1 MNSLSSGTDDIVSES
16 GITVTSSAFTV
27 SSTTYVNQSVTYNPT
42 SSYVNY
48 FANSDQQISISENSV
63 LTMTPDLSWTITGST
78 SIAFS
83 LSNYN
88 SVPYPTW
95 VSVDP
100 VSGLLTISSTDVT
113 TDTVN
118 SFYINS
124 ALTSGVTGTIKEL
137 ITITTMNWLVQNC
150 QKWSISSGSVWD
162 TCNSGYSVNAG
173 SWSLQISS
181 GGASTQNSSSANSQS
196 SKNTDNTV
204 KYIIYWACG
213 ATMLIVTTTY
223 ILDDSSMAS
232 FWSLISQVQL
242 FFLLLLTRSF
252 IPDNVQQVIT
262 GLKFLL
268 NFPDVIPFKNNR
280 MYSEYLSKF
289 NFGLSNSLLDPIGLS
304 SDSTLYNANSF
315 FTLVLAFAPIFIGTF
330 ILKKMLN
337 WCNQS
342 QLWLLKI
349 LVWINFKFYKFFVF
363 AYYIRSI
370 LEMTQFLLISSIY
383 ELYKCNTSGI
393 YHRASLFTAGFVL
406 IVILMITLY
415 SLYLALSSYR
425 IVESM
430 HNKVGEL
437 FEGIKMERR
446 FKLYASSMLIR
457 RIIYVAILILATS
470 IAFKSVI
477 ICLALLQ
484 IIYATYVIY
493 LRPYE
498 EVKCNIID
506 ALNEVSFFL
515 LLVTLIFI
523 NTEDQWSTFKSTIYM
538 WVIASNSVFVLLI
551 VSGNFRFNA
560 NSWFD

>member
-1 MNSLSSGTDDIVSES
+1 MISLLL
-16 GITVTSSAFTV
+16 
-27 SSTTYVNQSVTYNPT
+27 NN
-42 SSYVNY
+42 
-48 FANSDQQISISENSV
+48 
-63 LTMTPDLSWTITGST
+63 
-78 SIAFS
+78 
-83 LSNYN
+83 
-88 SVPYPTW
+88 
-95 VSVDP
+95 VD
-100 VSGLLTISSTDVT
+100 
-113 TDTVN
+113 
-118 SFYINS
+118 NS
-124 ALTSGVTGTIKEL
+124 A
-137 ITITTMNWLVQNC
+137 
-150 QKWSISSGSVWD
+150 
-162 TCNSGYSVNAG
+162 
-173 SWSLQISS
+173 
-181 GGASTQNSSSANSQS
+181 
-196 SKNTDNTV
+196 
-204 KYIIYWACG
+204 KYLIYWACG
-213 ATMLIVTTTY
+213 ATMLIVTTTH
-223 ILDDSSMAS
+223 ILNNSSMAS

-252 IPDNVQQVIT
+252 IPDNVQHTIT

-280 MYSEYLSKF
+280 IYNEFISRFS
-289 NFGLSNSLLDPIGLS
+289 FGLSDSMLDPIGLS

-315 FTLVLAFAPIFIGTF
+315 FALALAFVPLFIGTF

-337 WCNQS
+337 WCHQNQF
-342 QLWLLKI
+342 WFIKI
-349 LVWINFKFYKFFVF
+349 LVRINFKFYKFFVF

-370 LEMTQFLLISSIY
+370 LEMTQFFLISSIY
-383 ELYKCNTSGI
+383 ELYKCNTSSI
-393 YHRASLFTAGFVL
+393 YHKVSLFTASLIL
-406 IVILMITLY
+406 IVILVITLY

-457 RIIYVAILILATS
+457 RITYVAILILATS

-506 ALNEVSFFL
+506 VVNEVSFFL
-515 LLVTLIFI
+515 LLGTLIFI
-523 NTEDQWSTFKSTIYM
+523 NTEDQWSTFKSTVYM

-551 VSGNFRFNA
+551 VSGNFQFNTK
-560 NSWFD
+560 